1 MLFKALGMEL
11 SFSTKLCP
19 TTLNLMAKL
28 SVGIINQTFKD
39 MLMIM

>member
-1 MLFKALGMEL
+1 MLFKALGTKL
-11 SFSTKLCP
+11 CFNTKLCP

-28 SVGIINQTFKD
+28 SLDIINQTLKD